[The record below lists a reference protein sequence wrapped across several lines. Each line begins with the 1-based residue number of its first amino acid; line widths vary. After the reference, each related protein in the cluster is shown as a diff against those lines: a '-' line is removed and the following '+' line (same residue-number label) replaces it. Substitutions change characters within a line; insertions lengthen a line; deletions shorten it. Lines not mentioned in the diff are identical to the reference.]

1 MIIHV
6 VKFFFNFFS
15 QLKIWDTLT
24 GFSFVTFDQHTGGVT
39 DVKFIESGKAVISS
53 SQDGTVRAFDLN
65 RYRNFR
71 TFTAPRQVQ
80 FSCLAVDSSGEV
92 VCAGCMDVFE
102 IFVWS
107 MKTNRLLEV
116 SLLPI
121 YI

>member
-65 RYRNFR
+65 RYAVFYLFFFPNVLGAL
-71 TFTAPRQVQ
+71 THTDKKMILLAI
-80 FSCLAVDSSGEV
+80 CLLSKSN
-92 VCAGCMDVFE
+92 
-102 IFVWS
+102 I
-107 MKTNRLLEV
+107 
-116 SLLPI
+116 
-121 YI
+121 

>member
-1 MIIHV
+1 MEKSNLFLCVCVCVSVYIYIY
-6 VKFFFNFFS
+6 F
-15 QLKIWDTLT
+15 L
-24 GFSFVTFDQHTGGVT
+24 FVF
-39 DVKFIESGKAVISS
+39 
-53 SQDGTVRAFDLN
+53 

-116 SLLPI
+116 SLLVEK
-121 YI
+121 

>member
-1 MIIHV
+1 MEKSNVFDVILCVCVI
-6 VKFFFNFFS
+6 FFLFS
-15 QLKIWDTLT
+15 V
-24 GFSFVTFDQHTGGVT
+24 FVF
-39 DVKFIESGKAVISS
+39 
-53 SQDGTVRAFDLN
+53 

-116 SLLPI
+116 SLLVEK
-121 YI
+121 